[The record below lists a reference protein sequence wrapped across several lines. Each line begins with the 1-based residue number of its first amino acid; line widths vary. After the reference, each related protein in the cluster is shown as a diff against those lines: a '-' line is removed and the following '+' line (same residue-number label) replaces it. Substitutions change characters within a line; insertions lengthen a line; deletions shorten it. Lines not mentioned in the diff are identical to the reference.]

1 MQKPGLEVGIDV
13 IEWRAKEGRRERII
27 WVEWHSQRS
36 LPREVAHAKRRRFGV
51 HIEKQKAKVG

>member
-1 MQKPGLEVGIDV
+1 M